1 MISLILFESIILV
14 KHIHEVMPY
23 FKQKS
28 NIISDFM
35 WDDEPYHAITPKST
49 LSKDNSNAKQDMR
62 VCIIFNLG
70 KVKMT

>member
-1 MISLILFESIILV
+1 
-14 KHIHEVMPY
+14 MPY